1 MSSIAGYN
9 IKEEGSEI
17 KKNLFDNRDSFVML
31 VVAGVVGGAI
41 TRFVIPKEITEG
53 SIFNRFKS
61 WFGYGQ
67 EDYEEEE
74 EE

>member
-1 MSSIAGYN
+1 MSSLAGYN
-9 IKEEGSEI
+9 VGEEASEV
-17 KKNLFDNRDSFVML
+17 KKNLFENRDSFIML

-61 WFGYGQ
+61 WFGY
-67 EDYEEEE
+67 DREEEE
-74 EE
+74 ED

>member
-9 IKEEGSEI
+9 VKEEVTEV
-17 KKNLFDNRDSFVML
+17 KKNLFESRDTFLML

-41 TRFVIPKEITEG
+41 TRFIIPKSITEG
-53 SIFNRFKS
+53 SIFSRFKS

-67 EDYEEEE
+67 EEEEE
-74 EE
+74 